1 MYLLD
6 ANTYIQAKNFHYDMD
21 FCPAYW
27 DWLDKQFAA
36 GALGSIKS
44 VYDEIANKG
53 DNLSVWVSTREY
65 QFDAVSDQA
74 TQELMRL
81 VAVYVTS
88 LPNMNPAN
96 VAQFLSGAD
105 PWLIARA
112 IATGKTVVTYEALAP
127 ANSKK
132 VKIPNVCQHF
142 GVPCID
148 TYQLLKL
155 LQAQFVLQ

>member
-36 GALGSIKS
+36 GALGSVKS

-53 DNLSVWVSTREY
+53 DELSAWVSKRTN
-65 QFDAVSDQA
+65 QFDAVSDRD
-74 TQELMRL
+74 TQELMGV
-81 VAVYVTS
+81 VATYVTT
-88 LPNMNPAN
+88 LPNMNAAN
-96 VAQFLSGAD
+96 VAKFLSGAD

-112 IATGKTVVTYEALAP
+112 MATGKTVVTYEVLAP
-127 ANSKK
+127 ANTTK
-132 VKIPNVCQHF
+132 VKIPNVCQYF
-142 GVPCID
+142 GVPYID
-148 TYQLLKL
+148 TYQLLRE
-155 LQAQFVLQ
+155 LQAKFVLL